1 MKKNKENELDYEND
15 IRDIGDELEE
25 EIKNGTPLNEIPFIM
40 NDRIFKLI
48 IYAMKKY
55 KKKNQDILLISHYL
69 TSFSSLMKMIMKKRT
84 LRSVDFL
91 NKISVSLV
99 LEQFYKNNI
108 IFRLG
113 DTGDKFYLILK
124 GNVSVL
130 IKQEKKVKMTRYE
143 YISYL
148 KYLDTINEKGLQ
160 EIIIESNKIDFSRF
174 EIEPYLNNKIQL
186 EKNDIEKEITYQHK
200 KNLELCHPNEYI
212 DRVTGKTSKLV
223 MKDLVFVQNLLNGQL
238 VQKMNLMV
246 LLI

>member
-108 IFRLG
+108 IF
-113 DTGDKFYLILK
+113 TALIL
-124 GNVSVL
+124 
-130 IKQEKKVKMTRYE
+130 Y
-143 YISYL
+143 
-148 KYLDTINEKGLQ
+148 
-160 EIIIESNKIDFSRF
+160 
-174 EIEPYLNNKIQL
+174 
-186 EKNDIEKEITYQHK
+186 KNHI
-200 KNLELCHPNEYI
+200 
-212 DRVTGKTSKLV
+212 
-223 MKDLVFVQNLLNGQL
+223 
-238 VQKMNLMV
+238 
-246 LLI
+246 